1 MPNVNNKVNQDE
13 KLFGALSYLWVI
25 SIIILIV
32 KKDSEFVKFHARQ
45 GLVIFLVSVVLGWIP
60 ILGWPILD
68 VILIIAIIAGLM
80 KALNG
85 EMWEVPVIGSLA
97 KKIDL

>member
-1 MPNVNNKVNQDE
+1 MPNVNNKVSQDE
-13 KLFGALSYLWVI
+13 KLFGALSYLWVV

-60 ILGWPILD
+60 VLGWPILD
-68 VILIIAIIAGLM
+68 IILIIAIVAGIM
-80 KALNG
+80 KALAG
-85 EMWEVPVIGSLA
+85 EMWEVPVIGPLA